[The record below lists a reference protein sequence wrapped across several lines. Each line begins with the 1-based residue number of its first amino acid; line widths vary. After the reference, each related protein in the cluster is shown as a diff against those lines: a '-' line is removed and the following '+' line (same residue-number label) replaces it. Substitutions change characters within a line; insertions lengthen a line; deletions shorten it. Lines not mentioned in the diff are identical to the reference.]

1 MSVYVKEK
9 PDYLD
14 TALNSIWL
22 EQESRPTEII
32 LVKDGPLTEPLEAI
46 ITKWHALLDSKMKVV
61 ALSQNVGLAQALNI
75 GLSHCQYEL
84 VARMDTDDVSLPNR
98 FKLQLEY
105 LNKYTSIAA
114 CSGQVDEFDNRLV
127 NKTGS
132 RNLPTDPDTLKEFCR
147 SRSPLSHPA
156 VMYRKNIIESV
167 GGYPNF
173 RNSQDWALWSVLVC
187 KNYPIGNLEQ
197 TLVKMRCDNE
207 LMLRRGGKYLIN
219 EIKLTHYQYIIG
231 LINKRELVLNTI
243 KKSILR
249 LSPLFIKKFL
259 YKNFR

>member
-1 MSVYVKEK
+1 MHHTSPFSVLMSVYVKEK

-114 CSGQVDEFDNRLV
+114 CSGQ
-127 NKTGS
+127 GGI
-132 RNLPTDPDTLKEFCR
+132 
-147 SRSPLSHPA
+147 PL
-156 VMYRKNIIESV
+156 
-167 GGYPNF
+167 
-173 RNSQDWALWSVLVC
+173 C
-187 KNYPIGNLEQ
+187 
-197 TLVKMRCDNE
+197 
-207 LMLRRGGKYLIN
+207 
-219 EIKLTHYQYIIG
+219 
-231 LINKRELVLNTI
+231 
-243 KKSILR
+243 
-249 LSPLFIKKFL
+249 
-259 YKNFR
+259 